1 MPAHGG
7 LTPGFERYGG
17 GAPGLKRILESLN
30 AARGSAYDT
39 SATSTVYAENL
50 AIARAIA
57 ESWSTNARMA
67 NQWDTARMTD
77 FIPRWEK
84 IYGLYPLPS
93 DTPTDRRKR
102 IAAAA
107 ARVGKQPNYQYA
119 FDLVKAAL
127 GACFVSILHTPSTDP
142 HAIVIWPGAG
152 NTTPTVAW
160 YSSVA
165 YVAVLVQQPAGMNDG
180 AFYGTVGQIYPI
192 LDGILPAW
200 VTFDW
205 IRRDIH
211 GGGVAGF
218 WLDDANDLDN
228 EGFD

>member
-1 MPAHGG
+1 MPVHGG

-17 GAPGLKRILESLN
+17 GAPGVKRILEALN

-57 ESWSTNARMA
+57 ESWSTNARMS
-67 NQWDTARMTD
+67 NQWDANRMTD
-77 FIPRWEK
+77 FIPRWEA
-84 IYGLYPLPS
+84 IYGLYPLPT
-93 DTPTDRRKR
+93 DTPVERRAR
-102 IAAAA
+102 IAIAAARA
-107 ARVGKQPNYQYA
+107 GKQPNYQTV
-119 FDLVKAAL
+119 FDLLRAAL
-127 GACFVSILHTPSTDP
+127 GTTFVSIIHTLSTDP
-142 HAIVIWPGAG
+142 HAAIIWPGAS
-152 NTTPTVAW
+152 NVTPTVDW

-165 YVAVLVQQPAGMNDG
+165 YVAVLVKQPAGMNDG
-180 AFYGTVGQIYPI
+180 QFYNAIGQMYPI
-192 LDGILPAW
+192 LDGVLPSW
-200 VTFDW
+200 TTFDW

-218 WLDDANDLDN
+218 WLDDLPNLDN